1 MNVYM
6 IMIQFAFFKI
16 GFPILESHQEAFL
29 EGVEFNIGGTVYSF
43 NQWLG
48 AISGGNIGEEPDLQG
63 SQRKSLLVPK
73 RPMLNPNPHISVD
86 SDTSESFSSEHS
98 SNVRTA
104 RTSLKSSPD
113 YKRKTKRTSTK
124 QEGIS
129 IADYRLYFATH
140 FFWSQAS
147 VVDHFTSE
155 NIDEEL
161 NWMAFAFCEND
172 TNVHINEK
180 KELLHLSNIFCWH
193 RKDFTSDNGSSDYEL
208 AKIVYNF
215 LEGNK
220 KIQL

>member
-1 MNVYM
+1 M

-73 RPMLNPNPHISVD
+73 RPMLNPNLHISVD

-98 SNVRTA
+98 SKVRTA

-113 YKRKTKRTSTK
+113 CKRKTKRTSTK
-124 QEGIS
+124 QGIS

-140 FFWSQAS
+140 SFGVKLLSWI
-147 VVDHFTSE
+147 T
-155 NIDEEL
+155 
-161 NWMAFAFCEND
+161 
-172 TNVHINEK
+172 
-180 KELLHLSNIFCWH
+180 LHLKTLTRSSTGWRLRFAKMTPTSTLTKRRNYYISPTFFAGTEKTLHPIMVAATMNWP
-193 RKDFTSDNGSSDYEL
+193 RLFTT
-208 AKIVYNF
+208 F
-215 LEGNK
+215 
-220 KIQL
+220 